1 MTNQRGILCHS
12 LIALIAGTALADDG
26 KQWLDPRGD
35 ASLRRMDF
43 GANGSIGPFANLPDI
58 LSLTVGA
65 WEPASPATNLYVGEY
80 DDDGEFFRLDLVLAG
95 VINPPG
101 ELGIL
106 DVYDPFEFGPS
117 PIYGYVEFD
126 VDNDINTGG
135 ELPSVAAMRVLANI
149 ARYGGVPQGEIGERT
164 LKQGSGLDF
173 DFATPPFY
181 ERSGADFSLAFCGC
195 TPVTVISED
204 GNQDGTFDAG
214 ETWVVQGRFF
224 ERFGAFN
231 SASSMFGGSGFGA
244 WNPLVKLR
252 FSHDIASDTTTITL
266 VFPLTQQGAGLM
278 AGAAPQPFDFN
289 VGNQTSVA
297 EAIHE
302 LVNQSTSITGAVRT
316 LSVGW
321 RGKSVSDGLDPE
333 SWRAMAIVG
342 TAYESP
348 DDALFV
354 WTDAGFDVIPGD
366 FNGNGSVDQND
377 ETELLDYI
385 AAKDGGPDDADSTV
399 NGVVVLDGFGLNF
412 SIYDTNYDGTVSSAD
427 LNPSGHP
434 ADVNGDGMVDILDL
448 LDFFGAFSACEG
460 QAGPCFVGN
469 VNADFNR
476 DLIVDILDLLDFLQ
490 AFNE

>member
-1 MTNQRGILCHS
+1 MSQIRRLISQS
-12 LIALIAGTALADDG
+12 LALLLVGTAVADDG
-26 KQWLDPRGD
+26 RQWLDPRGD

-43 GANGSIGPFANLPDI
+43 GADGSIGPSAVLPDM
-58 LSLTVGA
+58 LSLTVGSWA
-65 WEPASPATNLYVGEY
+65 PAAPATDLYAGGY

-101 ELGIL
+101 DLGIL
-106 DVYDPFEFGPS
+106 GAYDPFRFGPS

-126 VDNDINTGG
+126 VDDDMDTGG
-135 ELPSVAAMRVLANI
+135 ELPSVASMRVLANV
-149 ARYGGVPQGEIGERT
+149 ARYGGIPQGAIGERA

-181 ERSGADFSLAFCGC
+181 ERSGVDFSLVFCGC
-195 TPVTVISED
+195 TAVTVVSEG
-204 GNQDGTFDAG
+204 GNQDGIFDAG
-214 ETWVVQGRFF
+214 ETWIVQGRFF
-224 ERFGAFN
+224 ERFSAFN
-231 SASSMFGGSGFGA
+231 SASSMFGGGGLGA

-252 FSHDIASDTTTITL
+252 FSHDIASDETTITL

-278 AGAAPQPFDFN
+278 AGAPAQPFDFN

-302 LVNQSTSITGAVRT
+302 LINQPTSITGAVRT
-316 LSVGW
+316 LSFGW
-321 RGKSVSDGLDPE
+321 RGKSVTDGLDPE

-342 TAYESP
+342 TAYENP

-354 WTDAGFDVIPGD
+354 WTDAGFDAIPGD

-377 ETELLDYI
+377 ESELLAYI

-399 NGVVVLDGFGLNF
+399 NGVVMLDGFGLNF
-412 SIYDTNYDGTVSSAD
+412 SVYDTNYDGAVSAAD

-434 ADVNGDGMVDILDL
+434 ADVNGDGVVDILDL

-490 AFNE
+490 AFND